1 MRTAQVC
8 SMLLVAAL
16 GAASFGAE
24 AATDLEK
31 GFRQPP
37 ASARPWVYWFFMDG
51 NLTRE
56 GMTADLE
63 AMKQAGIGGA
73 IILEVNIGIPRGPV
87 EFMSEPWRELLKHAI
102 NEADRLGLEIA
113 LGAGPGWCGTGG
125 PWVKPEQSM
134 QHLVASETQVTGPA
148 HFDAPLPQPQP
159 RKPYFGEDTLTPEL
173 HKIWK
178 EFYRDV
184 VVLAFP
190 TPAGDYR
197 IPDVD
202 EKALYFRAPFSSMQG
217 VKPFLTADRTVLPAG
232 QCIASNQVIELTA
245 RLSSDGRLVWDVPAG
260 NWTIMR
266 FGRTITGQTTR
277 PAPVPGLGFESDKFD
292 KAALDAHFE
301 SFVGAL
307 LKTVGE
313 PKHPGRGL
321 TTVHFDSWEMSSQN
335 WSERF
340 REEFRQ
346 RRGYDPLRFLPAM
359 LGHVVESVAVSERFL
374 WDLRRTAQELVVEN
388 HALRLKELGRQHG
401 LKLSIEPYDLNP
413 AGDLALGGVAD
424 VPMCEFWSNLFN
436 TDYSVFEAV
445 SIAHTQGRPIVGA
458 ESFTGVEDGWRK
470 HPGSMKMQGDWALCA
485 GINRFV
491 FHRYQHQPWLDR
503 RPGMTMGNIGVHWER
518 TQTWWGMASAYHT
531 YLARC
536 QALLRRGL
544 PVADILYLDGE
555 GAPNVFRP
563 PASATLNG
571 LPDRRGYNFDGCA
584 PGTLIERASVKDGRI
599 VFPDGMSYRLLVL
612 PRVDAMTPALLR
624 KIKQLTD
631 GGAIVLGTP
640 PQQSPSL
647 VNYPACDAEAK
658 ELASQIRSEPVAKSS
673 DLYPTY
679 DVVAGRLAKLGVPP
693 DFDSNGDLRYTHR
706 RDGNA
711 EVYFVSNRTD
721 RNVNAACTF
730 RLAGKQPELWDPMT
744 GACRLATAFTEANG
758 STSVPLEFAPHGSL
772 FVVFRQPAGAPK
784 SGSNFPSF
792 KRVCELTGPWE
803 VCFDPKWGGPE
814 RVTFAAL
821 DDWSKR
827 PEDGIKFY
835 SGAATYRQEFS
846 LQSSGDQMFLDLG
859 KVAVM
864 ARVKLNGTDL
874 GIVWTDPYRVDITA
888 AAKPGVNTL
897 EITVV
902 NLWPNRLIGDQSLP
916 EGKRFTWSTWNPF
929 NKDSP
934 LLVSGLLGP
943 VQILS
948 TERTA
953 TP

>member
-1 MRTAQVC
+1 
-8 SMLLVAAL
+8 
-16 GAASFGAE
+16 
-24 AATDLEK
+24 
-31 GFRQPP
+31 
-37 ASARPWVYWFFMDG
+37 
-51 NLTRE
+51 
-56 GMTADLE
+56 
-63 AMKQAGIGGA
+63 
-73 IILEVNIGIPRGPV
+73 
-87 EFMSEPWRELLKHAI
+87 
-102 NEADRLGLEIA
+102 
-113 LGAGPGWCGTGG
+113 
-125 PWVKPEQSM
+125 
-134 QHLVASETQVTGPA
+134 
-148 HFDAPLPQPQP
+148 
-159 RKPYFGEDTLTPEL
+159 
-173 HKIWK
+173 
-178 EFYRDV
+178 
-184 VVLAFP
+184 
-190 TPAGDYR
+190 
-197 IPDVD
+197 
-202 EKALYFRAPFSSMQG
+202 
-217 VKPFLTADRTVLPAG
+217 
-232 QCIASNQVIELTA
+232 
-245 RLSSDGRLVWDVPAG
+245 
-260 NWTIMR
+260 
-266 FGRTITGQTTR
+266 
-277 PAPVPGLGFESDKFD
+277 
-292 KAALDAHFE
+292 
-301 SFVGAL
+301 
-307 LKTVGE
+307 
-313 PKHPGRGL
+313 
-321 TTVHFDSWEMSSQN
+321 
-335 WSERF
+335 
-340 REEFRQ
+340 
-346 RRGYDPLRFLPAM
+346 
-359 LGHVVESVAVSERFL
+359 
-374 WDLRRTAQELVVEN
+374 
-388 HALRLKELGRQHG
+388 
-401 LKLSIEPYDLNP
+401 
-413 AGDLALGGVAD
+413 
-424 VPMCEFWSNLFN
+424 
-436 TDYSVFEAV
+436 
-445 SIAHTQGRPIVGA
+445 
-458 ESFTGVEDGWRK
+458 
-470 HPGSMKMQGDWALCA
+470 
-485 GINRFV
+485 
-491 FHRYQHQPWLDR
+491 
-503 RPGMTMGNIGVHWER
+503 
-518 TQTWWGMASAYHT
+518 
-531 YLARC
+531 
-536 QALLRRGL
+536 
-544 PVADILYLDGE
+544 
-555 GAPNVFRP
+555 
-563 PASATLNG
+563 
-571 LPDRRGYNFDGCA
+571 
-584 PGTLIERASVKDGRI
+584 VKDGRI

-624 KIKQLTD
+624 KIKKLTD

-772 FVVFRQPAGAPK
+772 FVVFRQPAGAPR

-888 AAKPGVNTL
+888 AAKPGANTL